1 MGVAL
6 VGGEFQ
12 WEVFCM
18 IVELCVE
25 KSILLGE
32 LGREEEK
39 GGGMGGNGLKLH
51 VNALGACCQNGSS
64 F

>member
-18 IVELCVE
+18 IVELLVE
-25 KSILLGE
+25 KSTFVGAGKEGE
-32 LGREEEK
+32 GVQ
-39 GGGMGGNGLKLH
+39 GMGGNGLKLH

>member
-12 WEVFCM
+12 WEAFCM
-18 IVELCVE
+18 IVELLVE
-25 KSILLGE
+25 KSTFVGA
-32 LGREEEK
+32 GK
-39 GGGMGGNGLKLH
+39 GGEGVRGMGGNGLKLH